1 MARRFADRLSIAL
14 ANLRLQETLK
24 HQSVRDALTGLFN
37 RRYMEETGGRELARA
52 QRHGQPVSVLMLDVD
67 HFKRFNDVHGHAI
80 GDAVLRRLGSVLSRQ
95 FREEDIACRY
105 GGEEFLVLLPGCT
118 ADAALERAE
127 VLRQAVGSLPV
138 AAPDTEGLT
147 VTVSVG
153 IAATVRGS
161 GVLSDLI
168 AQADQALY
176 AAKRAG
182 RNRVKLY
189 GDQ

>member
-1 MARRFADRLSIAL
+1 
-14 ANLRLQETLK
+14 
-24 HQSVRDALTGLFN
+24 
-37 RRYMEETGGRELARA
+37 
-52 QRHGQPVSVLMLDVD
+52 MLDVD

-127 VLRQAVGSLPV
+127 VLRRAVGSLPV
-138 AAPDTEGLT
+138 AAPGTEGLT
-147 VTVSVG
+147 VTVPVG
-153 IAATVRGS
+153 IAVTARGS

-182 RNRVKLY
+182 RDRVKLY